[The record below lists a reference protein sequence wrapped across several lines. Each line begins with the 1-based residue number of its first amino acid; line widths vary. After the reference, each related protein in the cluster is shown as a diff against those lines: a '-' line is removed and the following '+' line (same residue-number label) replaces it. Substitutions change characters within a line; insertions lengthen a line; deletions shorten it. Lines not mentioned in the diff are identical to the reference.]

1 MTEQELNELR
11 DKLTFFSEALFEGDN
26 RAVNVPE
33 INSIAIDLVA
43 EVRRL
48 QSELE
53 EARNAIAV
61 YENAS
66 DDARFDAW

>member
-11 DKLTFFSEALFEGDN
+11 DKLTFFSEALFEGDS

-33 INSIAIDLVA
+33 INSIAIDLFG

-48 QSELE
+48 QGELE
-53 EARNAIAV
+53 EARNTIAV
-61 YENAS
+61 YESAS